1 VAAKLTAL
9 SPSLFSSRPSRLR
22 IWFSKPEVWPIAVCI
37 SGACGWT
44 AYMGSRYLMHS
55 PNVTSIDRTERSH
68 VIKDNEARGAAWRA
82 ASAHNVAKDP
92 SKIRIWRK

>member
-1 VAAKLTAL
+1 
-9 SPSLFSSRPSRLR
+9 
-22 IWFSKPEVWPIAVCI
+22 
-37 SGACGWT
+37 
-44 AYMGSRYLMHS
+44 MGTRYLMHS

-92 SKIRIWRK
+92 SKIRIWRE